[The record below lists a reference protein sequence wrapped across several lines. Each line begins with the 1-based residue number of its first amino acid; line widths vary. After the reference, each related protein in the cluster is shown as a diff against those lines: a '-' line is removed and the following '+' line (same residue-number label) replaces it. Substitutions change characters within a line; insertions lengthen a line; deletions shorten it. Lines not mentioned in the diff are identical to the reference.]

1 MHTDIRQA
9 LEKFPEHV
17 NKATSLAEHVVID
30 GDIENIII
38 SGMGGSGIAGD
49 LIKDYLDIK
58 IPICVC
64 KDYSIPEFVNS
75 KTLVFILSYSGDT
88 EEVISSY
95 RNALRKGCKIVCLA
109 SAGKLLGLAE
119 KQGKIS
125 IKLPYGLQPRFA
137 LPYLFFP
144 ILKVLENS
152 KIIRNQEVYFG
163 DVIKSLTKSGYEQKG
178 KELAKR
184 FVDKI
189 PLIYTSTQFKSVGY
203 RWKCQINENAKV
215 HAFCNVFSEINHN
228 EMMGFTSLKG
238 YYYVVIIRDELD
250 SPQLRKRMA
259 LTKEIIRESGVDVIE
274 LGIKGGCLLTKL
286 FSAVY
291 IGDWTSYYLALAYGK
306 DPNSVSLIED
316 FKEKL

>member
-1 MHTDIRQA
+1 MQKDIREV

-17 NKATSLAEHVVID
+17 NKATSLAEHIVIEEKVD
-30 GDIENIII
+30 NIII

-58 IPICVC
+58 TPIHVC
-64 KDYSIPEFVNS
+64 KDYSIPDFANS
-75 KTLVFILSYSGDT
+75 KTLVFILSYSGET
-88 EEVISSY
+88 EEAISSY
-95 RNALRKGCKIVCLA
+95 RASLRKGCKIVCLA

-119 KQGKIS
+119 KQGKFS

-137 LPYLFFP
+137 LPYMFFP

-152 KIIRNQEVYFG
+152 EIIKNQEIYFG
-163 DVIKSLTKSGYEQKG
+163 DVIKSLTREGYEQKG

-189 PLIYTSTQFKSVGY
+189 PLIYTSNRFKSVGY

-238 YYYVVIIRDELD
+238 YYYVVIIRDEED
-250 SPQLRKRMA
+250 SPQIRKRMA

-286 FSAVY
+286 FSAIY
-291 IGDWTSYYLALAYGK
+291 MGDWASYYLALAYGV
-306 DPNSVSLIED
+306 DPNSVNLINN